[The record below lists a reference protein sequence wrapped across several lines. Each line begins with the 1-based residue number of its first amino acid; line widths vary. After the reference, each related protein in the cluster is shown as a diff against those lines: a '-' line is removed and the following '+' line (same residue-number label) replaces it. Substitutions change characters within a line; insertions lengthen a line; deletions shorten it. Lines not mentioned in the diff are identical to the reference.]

1 MIKTM
6 SMNANIKMIK
16 CKCCG
21 ADMPE
26 LRLTQYG
33 YDFCV
38 KCSEQG
44 RGAGRKQGVP
54 VMMGEGDHT
63 WIETV
68 IMDANEYQ
76 QYLKNENAFVEMN
89 KTNKTKAEMLDFES
103 DDSKTSKT
111 LKNKEKETRK
121 SLYSNLD

>member
-1 MIKTM
+1 
-6 SMNANIKMIK
+6 MIK
-16 CKCCG
+16 CKSCG

-76 QYLKNENAFVEMN
+76 QYLKNEDAFVEMN

-111 LKNKEKETRK
+111 LKNKENETKK

>member
-1 MIKTM
+1 MIKTK

-16 CKCCG
+16 CKSCG

-38 KCSEQG
+38 QCSEQG
-44 RGAGRKQGVP
+44 KGAGRKQGVP

-76 QYLKNENAFVEMN
+76 QYLKNEEAFVEMKKN
-89 KTNKTKAEMLDFES
+89 NTTKAEVLDFEA
-103 DDSKTSKT
+103 DEEKTSKT
-111 LKNKEKETRK
+111 LKNKENESKK
-121 SLYSNLD
+121 SLFNNLD